1 MKSDECDRN
10 IIFDI
15 GFVDP
20 NRINEELL
28 RKFARETEANLL
40 RFIQRQHYKKKIM
53 FPYNFE

>member
-10 IIFDI
+10 NIYDI

-20 NRINEELL
+20 KRVNEELL
-28 RKFARETEANLL
+28 RKYTQETEKNLL
-40 RFIQRQHYKKKIM
+40 RFIQRQNYRNKIL